1 MEIILPDALPTFVP
15 DGRYTVEEWLAIEE
29 ATGEKYEFHDG
40 RLISVR
46 AMAGGTWKH
55 ALIAGNVAYLGGGVV
70 RGLAESV
77 EKRMYDCHLLSSDLR
92 IYIPELSRYLYPD
105 LTIVC
110 GDPKFD
116 DTVPS
121 AIVNPRIVFEVTSP
135 SSREYDEDLKFNF
148 YSRLS
153 PLREYVI
160 VHQHRR
166 AAEVRSRPD
175 ATSPWRTRV
184 FAEDDGGFSLDSLG
198 GAAFPYEDVYRGWK
212 PD

>member
-55 ALIAGNVAYLGGGVV
+55 ALIGNNCGAIAFNTLKANTDGFPAC
-70 RGLAESV
+70 RA
-77 EKRMYDCHLLSSDLR
+77 LSSDLR

-110 GDPKFD
+110 GDPEFD
-116 DTVPS
+116 ETVPS